1 MKKIPQNRTKSGTRG
16 TLHDPPTN
24 AFKPGESGNPGGRPK
39 MTEAQREAKEAKA
52 MAQPAAVKA
61 LVAIIESKSAEPRD
75 IIAAAKVILDGLETL
90 KIDLDANV
98 TADVKHD
105 VKAEVIQSP
114 ERMRT
119 IIAVLQRAGQ
129 LDANTETATPV
140 ETKEEAS

>member
-1 MKKIPQNRTKSGTRG
+1 
-16 TLHDPPTN
+16 
-24 AFKPGESGNPGGRPK
+24 
-39 MTEAQREAKEAKA
+39 